1 MAQLNIPIIAP
12 VLNQMVTDLQ
22 TQFESQTTF
31 YNSVVKRENKG
42 FVSGKGWRIPSNF
55 NRPTGITAGN
65 EGFSFNPP
73 GLPVYDDMHVYP
85 ARVAQA
91 YQISGDT
98 LRNFSG
104 QADSQ
109 IDSLAQY
116 TATVALALTKDIE
129 RNCAGDGSGLRAT
142 CVSATGSTLTL
153 ASTPASSYGSTKG
166 SVWLNV
172 GETYDVITSAGAV
185 RGQVKVSAVPTNTTA
200 TVTFYGLA
208 ASDVASTDIL
218 VPQNGYL
225 QFPRGL
231 AFIVNN
237 DTGVFQ
243 LNSRSTRPQ
252 LKANVVDLAGAA
264 ITVSDFDQAVAF
276 TRVRGDMLSTPT
288 GVTAW
293 LPVAQHSALVRLGQN
308 LKRFPGEAT
317 KFDGSFQEF
326 GFGTVIVRQW
336 LDCDEDRV
344 YFLNEKD
351 LFVCEQKP
359 FGVYNDDGNEMRMAM
374 GTAGVGSD
382 SWVGAMGIHFQ
393 MGAYQ
398 ARGFSLIKRASVTNL
413 PTQVNAGA

>member
-1 MAQLNIPIIAP
+1 MAQLQIPTIAP

-22 TQFESQTTF
+22 MEFENQITF

-42 FVSGKGWRIPSNF
+42 FVNGKGWRIPGYY
-55 NRPTGITAGN
+55 NRPTGITAGG
-65 EGFSFNPP
+65 EGLSFNPP
-73 GLPVYDDMHVYP
+73 GLPVYDDMFVYP

-91 YQISGDT
+91 YQLSGDT
-98 LRNFSG
+98 LRNLSS

-109 IDSLAQY
+109 LSSVAAY
-116 TATVALALTKDIE
+116 TGEVAAALTKDLE
-129 RNCAGDGSGLRAT
+129 RNCGGDGSGLRAT
-142 CVSATGSTLTL
+142 CTSASGSTLTL
-153 ASTPASSYGSTKG
+153 TSTPASAYGSTKG

-172 GETYDVITSAGAV
+172 GETYDVITNAGAV
-185 RGQVKVSAVPTNTTA
+185 RGQVKVTAVPTTTTA

-208 ASDVASTDIL
+208 AADVASTDIL
-218 VPQNGYL
+218 VPQGGYL

-237 DTGVFQ
+237 DTGPFQ

-264 ITVSDFDQAVAF
+264 ITVSDFDQAVAL
-276 TRVRGDMLSTPT
+276 TRLRGDSLSMPT

-293 LPVAQHSALVRLGQN
+293 MPIAQHSSLVRLGQN

-326 GFGTVIVRQW
+326 GFGNVIVKQW
-336 LDCDEDRV
+336 LDIDEDRI
-344 YFLNEKD
+344 YFLNSKD

-359 FGVYNDDGNEMRMAM
+359 FGVYNDDGLDMRMAM
-374 GTAGVGSD
+374 GTSGVGSD
-382 SWVGAMGIHFQ
+382 SWTGAFGVHFQ
-393 MGAYQ
+393 MGSYQ
-398 ARGFSLIKRASVTNL
+398 CRGFSLIKRASITNL
-413 PTQVNAGA
+413 PTQVLAG

>member
-1 MAQLNIPIIAP
+1 MAQLNIPTIAP

-22 TQFESQTTF
+22 QQFENQTTF
-31 YNSVVKRENKG
+31 YNSVVKRDNKG
-42 FVSGKGWRIPSNF
+42 FVNGKGWRIPSYF
-55 NRPTGITAGN
+55 NRPTGITAGS
-65 EGFSFNPP
+65 EGFSFNVPNN
-73 GLPVYDDMHVYP
+73 PVYDDMYVYP

-91 YQISGDT
+91 YQISGDV
-98 LRNFSG
+98 LRNLSG

-109 IDSLAQY
+109 LSSVAAY
-116 TATVALALTKDIE
+116 TAEVAAALTKDIE
-129 RNCAGDGSGLRAT
+129 RNCGGDGSGLRAA
-142 CVSATGSTLTL
+142 CSSASGSTLTL
-153 ASTPASSYGSTKG
+153 LSTPASTYGRTKG

-172 GETYDVITSAGAV
+172 NETYDVITSAGAV
-185 RGQVKVSAVPTNTTA
+185 RGQVTVSAVPTTTTA
-200 TVTFYGLA
+200 TVTFYGMA
-208 ASDVASTDIL
+208 ASDVTNTDIL

-264 ITVSDFDQAVAF
+264 ITVSDFDQAVALVE
-276 TRVRGDMLSTPT
+276 VRGDALTMPT

-293 LPVAQHSALVRLGQN
+293 MPRSQYSALVRLGQN

-326 GFGTVIVRQW
+326 GFGNVVVKRW
-336 LDCDEDRV
+336 LDCDEDRI
-344 YFLNEKD
+344 YFLNSKD

-359 FGVYNDDGNEMRMAM
+359 FGVYDNDGLEMRMAM
-374 GTAGVGSD
+374 GANGVGSD
-382 SWVGAMGIHFQ
+382 SFVGAFGVHFQ
-393 MGAYQ
+393 LGAYQ
-398 ARGFSLIKRASVTNL
+398 CRGFSLIKRASITNL
-413 PTQVNAGA
+413 PTQVLAG

>member
-1 MAQLNIPIIAP
+1 MAQLNIPTFAP
-12 VLNQMVTDLQ
+12 VLNQMVSDLQ
-22 TQFESQTTF
+22 QEFENQITF

-42 FVSGKGWRIPSNF
+42 FVNGKGWRIPGYY
-55 NRPTGITAGN
+55 NRPTGITAGG

-73 GLPVYDDMHVYP
+73 GLPVWDDMYVYP

-91 YQISGDT
+91 YQLSGDV
-98 LRNFSG
+98 LRNLSG

-109 IDSLAQY
+109 LDSLAQY
-116 TATVALALTKDIE
+116 TALVAQALTKDIE
-129 RNCAGDGSGLRAT
+129 RNCGGDGSGLRAT
-142 CVSATGSTLTL
+142 CTSASGSTLTL
-153 ASTPASSYGSTKG
+153 TSTPASSYGSTKG

-185 RGQVKVSAVPTNTTA
+185 RGQVKVTATPTTTTA

-208 ASDVASTDIL
+208 AADIASTDIL
-218 VPQNGYL
+218 VPQGGYL

-264 ITVSDFDQAVAF
+264 ITVSDFDQAVAL
-276 TRVRGDMLSTPT
+276 TRLRGDMLSMPT

-293 LPVAQHSALVRLGQN
+293 MPISQHSALVRLGQN

-326 GFGTVIVRQW
+326 GFGTVIVKQW
-336 LDCDEDRV
+336 LDIDEDRV

-359 FGVYNDDGNEMRMAM
+359 FGVYDSDGNEMRMAM
-374 GTAGVGSD
+374 GTSGVGSD
-382 SWVGAMGIHFQ
+382 SWTGAFGVHFQ
-393 MGAYQ
+393 LGAYQ
-398 ARGFSLIKRASVTNL
+398 CRGFSLIKRASITNL
-413 PTQVNAGA
+413 PTQVLAG

>member
-1 MAQLNIPIIAP
+1 MAQLNIPTIAP

-22 TQFESQTTF
+22 MQFENQVTF

-42 FVSGKGWRIPSNF
+42 FVNGKGWRIPGYF
-55 NRPTGITAGN
+55 NRPTGITAGG

-73 GLPVYDDMHVYP
+73 GLPVYDDMYVYP

-91 YQISGDT
+91 YQLSGDT
-98 LRNFSG
+98 LRNLSG

-109 IDSLAQY
+109 LSSVAAY
-116 TATVALALTKDIE
+116 TGEVAAALTKDLE
-129 RNCAGDGSGLRAT
+129 RNCGGDGSGLRAACT
-142 CVSATGSTLTL
+142 SASGSTLTL
-153 ASTPASSYGSTKG
+153 TSTAASAYGSTKG
-166 SVWLNV
+166 SVFLNV
-172 GETYDVITSAGAV
+172 GETYDVITNAGAV
-185 RGQVKVSAVPTNTTA
+185 RGQVKVTALPTTTTA

-208 ASDVASTDIL
+208 AADVASTDIL
-218 VPQNGYL
+218 VPQGGYL

-264 ITVSDFDQAVAF
+264 ITVSDFDQAVAL
-276 TRVRGDMLSTPT
+276 TRLRGDSLAMPT

-293 LPVAQHSALVRLGQN
+293 MPISQHSALVRLGQN

-326 GFGTVIVRQW
+326 GFGNVTVKQW
-336 LDCDEDRV
+336 LDIDEDRI
-344 YFLNEKD
+344 YFLNDKD
-351 LFVCEQKP
+351 LFVVEQKP
-359 FGVYNDDGNEMRMAM
+359 FGVYDNDGLDMRMSM
-374 GTAGVGSD
+374 GVNGVGSD
-382 SWVGAMGIHFQ
+382 SFSGAFGVHFQ
-393 MGAYQ
+393 MGAMQ
-398 ARGFSLIKRASVTNL
+398 CRGFSLIKRASTTNL
-413 PTQVNAGA
+413 PTQVLAG

>member
-1 MAQLNIPIIAP
+1 
-12 VLNQMVTDLQ
+12 MVTDLQ
-22 TQFESQTTF
+22 TEFENQVTF

-42 FVSGKGWRIPSNF
+42 FVNGKGWRIPGYY
-55 NRPTGITAGN
+55 NRPTGITAGG

-73 GLPVYDDMHVYP
+73 GLPVYDDMYVYP

-91 YQISGDT
+91 YQLSGDT
-98 LRNFSG
+98 LRNLSG

-109 IDSLAQY
+109 LSSVAAY
-116 TATVALALTKDIE
+116 TGQVAAALTKDLE
-129 RNCAGDGSGLRAT
+129 RNCGGDGSGLRAACT
-142 CVSATGSTLTL
+142 SATGATLTL
-153 ASTPASSYGSTKG
+153 TSTPAASYGSTKG

-172 GETYDVITSAGAV
+172 GETYDVITNANAV
-185 RGQVKVSAVPTNTTA
+185 RGQVKVSAVPTTTTA

-208 ASDVASTDIL
+208 AADVANTDIL
-218 VPQNGYL
+218 VPQGGHL

-264 ITVSDFDQAVAF
+264 ITVSDFDQAVAL
-276 TRVRGDMLSTPT
+276 TRLRGDDLAMPT

-293 LPVAQHSALVRLGQN
+293 MPISQHSALVRLGQN

-326 GFGTVIVRQW
+326 GFGNVIVKQW
-336 LDCDEDRV
+336 LDIDEDRI
-344 YFLNEKD
+344 YFLNSKD
-351 LFVCEQKP
+351 LFVCEAKP
-359 FGVYNDDGNEMRMAM
+359 FGVYGEDGQDMRMAM
-374 GTAGVGSD
+374 GTSGVGSD
-382 SWVGAMGIHFQ
+382 SWTGAFGVHFQ

-398 ARGFSLIKRASVTNL
+398 CRGFSLIKRASITNL
-413 PTQVNAGA
+413 PTQVLAG